1 MITYQDLLAV
11 GDGEQNK
18 IDFVYKVI
26 NDWQTTDIYN
36 KASEARAYYA
46 SEDVEILKFQKFLT
60 KVTGEQVPDLW
71 SANYKITSNFLER
84 FITQKVQTLLGNGVT
99 WNNEETANKLG
110 NDKKPFDSQL
120 KELGENA
127 SIDSVSFGFFDV
139 DHVNVFEVREF
150 APLFDEE
157 DGALKAGVRFWQID
171 AEKPLRAVLY
181 ELDGYTEY
189 IWRKGSGEKANG
201 EIFRPKTAYKKAVR
215 EAPIGGAEIYD
226 YMNYPEFPIVPF
238 WNNKHRQSD
247 FKAAIKTKIDAY
259 DMIYSGFANNVD
271 EASYIYWTLQNA
283 GGMDDVDLQEFVDR
297 LKKLHAVAVDDNVSA
312 TPNSIQAPFE
322 ARETLLTRLE
332 RDLYRDA
339 MAVDESNVSSGAA
352 TATEIKAAYEPLLR
366 KVDAFEYSAI
376 QFVNGI
382 LAVAGIDDKPTFT
395 RSVTI
400 NTGEELQNVLSAAV
414 ILPPE
419 YVAEKIVTLLG
430 DGDRADEIIAEMHRN
445 EQERLIDER
454 RDEQA
459 QNDTPNEN
467 NAQSGTEGE

>member
-11 GDGEQNK
+11 GDGEQNR

-26 NDWQTTDIYN
+26 NDWQTTEIY
-36 KASEARAYYA
+36 KRASEARAYYA
-46 SEDVEILKFQKFLT
+46 SDDVAILKFQKFLT
-60 KVTGEQVPDLW
+60 KVTGEQIPDLW

-157 DGALKAGVRFWQID
+157 DGAMKAGVRFWQID

-189 IWRKGSGEKANG
+189 IWRKNSGEKANG
-201 EIFRPKTAYKKAVR
+201 EIFKPKTAYKKQVR
-215 EAPIGGAEIYD
+215 EAPIGGAEIYN

-283 GGMDDVDLQEFVDR
+283 GGMDDIDIQEFVDR
-297 LKKLHAVAVDDNVSA
+297 LKELHAVAVDDNVTA
-312 TPNSIQAPFE
+312 TPSSIQAPFE

-339 MAVDESNVSSGAA
+339 MAVDESNVSSGAV

-376 QFVNGI
+376 QFVKGI

-414 ILPPE
+414 LLPPE
-419 YVAEKIVTLLG
+419 YAVEKVVTLLG
-430 DGDRADEIIAEMHRN
+430 DGDRADKIIAELHRN
-445 EQERLIDER
+445 EQERLTDER

-467 NAQSGTEGE
+467 AAQNGAEGE

>member
-1 MITYQDLLAV
+1 MITYQDLLAA

-26 NDWQTTDIYN
+26 NDWQTTEIYK
-36 KASEARAYYA
+36 KAIETRAYYA

-60 KVTGEQVPDLW
+60 KVTGEQIPDLW

-99 WNNEETANKLG
+99 WNNEETADKLG
-110 NDKKPFDSQL
+110 TKEKPFDSQL

-127 SIDSVSFGFFDV
+127 SNDSVSFGFFNV
-139 DHVNVFEVREF
+139 DHVDVFQLREF

-157 DGALKAGVRFWQID
+157 DGAIKAGVRFWQID
-171 AEKPLRAVLY
+171 AEKPLRAVLF

-201 EIFRPKTAYKKAVR
+201 EIFKPKTAYKKLIR

-247 FKAAIKTKIDAY
+247 FKTAIKSKIDVY
-259 DMIYSGFANNVD
+259 DMIYSGFANTVD
-271 EASYIYWTLQNA
+271 EASYIYWTLQA
-283 GGMDDVDLQEFVDR
+283 GGMDDIDLQEFIER
-297 LKKLHAVAVDDNVSA
+297 LKKLHAVAVDDDVTA

-339 MAVDESNVSSGAA
+339 MAVDESNLASGAA
-352 TATEIKAAYEPLLR
+352 TATEIKAAYEPLNR
-366 KVDAFEYSAI
+366 KVDDFEYSAI
-376 QFVNGI
+376 QFINGI
-382 LAVAGIDDKPTFT
+382 LAVAGIDDNPTFT
-395 RSVTI
+395 RSFTI
-400 NTGEELQNVLSAAV
+400 NAGEELQNVLSAAV

-419 YVAEKIVTLLG
+419 YVAEKVLTILG

-467 NAQSGTEGE
+467 GAQSGTEGE

>member
-11 GDGEQNK
+11 GDGEQNR

-26 NDWQTTDIYN
+26 NDWQTTEIY
-36 KASEARAYYA
+36 KRASEARAYYA
-46 SEDVEILKFQKFLT
+46 SDDVAILKFQKFLT
-60 KVTGEQVPDLW
+60 KVTGEQIPDLW

-150 APLFDEE
+150 APLFGEE
-157 DGALKAGVRFWQID
+157 DGAMKAGVRFWQID

-189 IWRKGSGEKANG
+189 IWRKNSGEKANG
-201 EIFRPKTAYKKAVR
+201 EIFKPKTAYKKQVR
-215 EAPIGGAEIYD
+215 EAPIGGAEIYN

-283 GGMDDVDLQEFVDR
+283 GGMDDIDIQEFVDR
-297 LKKLHAVAVDDNVSA
+297 LKELHAVAVDDNVTA
-312 TPNSIQAPFE
+312 TPSSIQAPFE

-339 MAVDESNVSSGAA
+339 MAVDESNVSSGAV

-376 QFVNGI
+376 QFVKGI

-414 ILPPE
+414 LLPPE
-419 YVAEKIVTLLG
+419 YAVEKVVTLLG
-430 DGDRADEIIAEMHRN
+430 DGDRADKIIAELHRN
-445 EQERLIDER
+445 EQERLTDER

-467 NAQSGTEGE
+467 AAQNGAEGE

>member
-1 MITYQDLLAV
+1 MLTYQDLLAV

-26 NDWQTTDIYN
+26 NDWQTTEIYK
-36 KASEARAYYA
+36 KAIETRAYYA

-60 KVTGEQVPDLW
+60 KVTGEQIPDLW

-99 WNNEETANKLG
+99 WNNAETADKLG
-110 NDKKPFDSQL
+110 TKEKPFDSQL

-157 DGALKAGVRFWQID
+157 DGAMKAGVRFWQID

-181 ELDGYTEY
+181 ELDGYTEN
-189 IWRKGSGEKANG
+189 IWRKGSG

-226 YMNYPEFPIVPF
+226 YMNYPKFPIVPF
-238 WNNKHRQSD
+238 WNNKHRRSD
-247 FKAAIKTKIDAY
+247 FKTAIKSKIDVY

-271 EASYIYWTLQNA
+271 EASYLYWTLQNA
-283 GGMDDVDLQEFVDR
+283 GGMDDIDIQEFVDR
-297 LKKLHAVAVDDNVSA
+297 LKKLHAVAVDDNVTA

-339 MAVDESNVSSGAA
+339 MAVDESNVSSRAA

-382 LAVAGIDDKPTFT
+382 LAVAGIDDNPTFT

-400 NTGEELQNVLSAAV
+400 NTGEEMQNVLSAAV
-414 ILPPE
+414 LLPPE
-419 YVAEKIVTLLG
+419 YAVKKVVTLLG
-430 DGDRADEIIAEMHRN
+430 DGDRADEIITELHRN
-445 EQERLIDER
+445 EQERLVDER
-454 RDEQA
+454 REQGKE
-459 QNDTPNEN
+459 NYTPEEN
-467 NAQSGTEGE
+467 NAQSGAEGK

>member
-46 SEDVEILKFQKFLT
+46 SEDAEILKFQKFLT

-157 DGALKAGVRFWQID
+157 DGAMKAGVRFWQID

-189 IWRKGSGEKANG
+189 IWRKNSGEKANG
-201 EIFRPKTAYKKAVR
+201 EIFKPKTAYKKQVR
-215 EAPIGGAEIYD
+215 EAPIGGAEIYE
-226 YMNYPEFPIVPF
+226 YMNYPELPIVPF

-247 FKAAIKTKIDAY
+247 FKTAIKSKIDVY
-259 DMIYSGFANNVD
+259 DMIYSGFADTVD

-283 GGMDDVDLQEFVDR
+283 GGMDDIDIQEFVDR
-297 LKKLHAVAVDDNVSA
+297 LKQLHAVAVDDNVTA

-332 RDLYRDA
+332 RDIYRDA

-414 ILPPE
+414 LLPPE
-419 YVAEKIVTLLG
+419 YAAEKVITLLG

-445 EQERLIDER
+445 EQERLVDER
-454 RDEQA
+454 REQA
-459 QNDTPNEN
+459 EGNYTPEENAAQN
-467 NAQSGTEGE
+467 GTEGE